1 MLAGLKVW
9 YEANLP
15 GIFAGIDLKPPLHS
29 GFACSQKALS
39 PIRTPSRAMV
49 FAAGLGTRMRPISD
63 HTPKPLV
70 EVGGRTLID
79 HALDRLARAGVAT
92 AIVNVHYLADQIE
105 NHLAARQ
112 HPKIVISDE
121 RALLLDQGGG
131 IKKALP
137 LLGDDA
143 VLPLQHRCFLDR
155 RPVLQS
161 PASGCRLGPR
171 THGRASSRR
180 ECCDERRRRRAGRF
194 HDGCRRTPER
204 SASERGVAPFVYS
217 GVGIIKPQLF
227 MHETR
232 DVFRLAPFFFAAGEA
247 GRLYGVRLDG
257 IWLHVG
263 TPEAIA
269 EANRVMA
276 RSHSMSEAR
285 PIRPRVF
292 NIPAGVAFLPTFAAS
307 LLDRRDCSR
316 LSGQRAAGA
325 CRGDDLCADAARRAG
340 RSPWNSLGFFP
351 VLRPCC
357 RALSRSEIWK
367 VSKSD
372 LLLHEAG
379 PDDVVIADLPEAA
392 SEIDRRM
399 TLTRLVL
406 AWAHQ
411 IRQAIVSIDANG
423 EAATDPDEAL
433 LVTTAPGQ
441 AWHLAGDLGGLIDEM
456 IIEGIDWTALEKIVP
471 DAFDQYWRITLE
483 FLKIAVAQWPAHLAE
498 RNLIDGTERRARL
511 IEAEVARLAVAR
523 ANGPVIAIG
532 STGTN
537 RATAR
542 LLAAIARSPD
552 GAVVLPGL
560 DRELDEAAWH
570 LIAGEKFDGHDSGAG
585 HPQAALRRL
594 LRVLQIARDDI
605 VDLASPSQPIAAR
618 MQFLHEALRPADSTD
633 HWHDYVAKLDMAGL
647 GHALDGVTL
656 IEADDERDEALAL
669 AVSLR
674 EVLERPGA
682 TAALVTPDRQLA
694 RRVRAELARWDIEVD
709 DSGGEPLGTTA
720 HGTLARLVLDCAAGV
735 ATPVANAVAA
745 RPSADASL
753 AAARRCRTSVAALR
767 NRRPAR
773 HPA

>member
-1 MLAGLKVW
+1 
-9 YEANLP
+9 
-15 GIFAGIDLKPPLHS
+15 
-29 GFACSQKALS
+29 
-39 PIRTPSRAMV
+39 
-49 FAAGLGTRMRPISD
+49 
-63 HTPKPLV
+63 
-70 EVGGRTLID
+70 
-79 HALDRLARAGVAT
+79 
-92 AIVNVHYLADQIE
+92 
-105 NHLAARQ
+105 
-112 HPKIVISDE
+112 
-121 RALLLDQGGG
+121 
-131 IKKALP
+131 
-137 LLGDDA
+137 
-143 VLPLQHRCFLDR
+143 
-155 RPVLQS
+155 
-161 PASGCRLGPR
+161 
-171 THGRASSRR
+171 
-180 ECCDERRRRRAGRF
+180 
-194 HDGCRRTPER
+194 
-204 SASERGVAPFVYS
+204 
-217 GVGIIKPQLF
+217 
-227 MHETR
+227 
-232 DVFRLAPFFFAAGEA
+232 
-247 GRLYGVRLDG
+247 
-257 IWLHVG
+257 
-263 TPEAIA
+263 
-269 EANRVMA
+269 
-276 RSHSMSEAR
+276 MSEAR

-307 LLDRRDCSR
+307 LLAGGIVPGFPG
-316 LSGQRAAGA
+316 SGPLALAAATIYVPTRRAA
-325 CRGDDLCADAARRAG
+325 
-340 RSPWNSLGFFP
+340 
-351 VLRPCC
+351 
-357 RALSRSEIWK
+357 RALALEFARLLPGPSALLPRIVPLGNLESLE
-367 VSKSD
+367 SD

-399 TLTRLVL
+399 TLARLVL
-406 AWAHQ
+406 AWARQ

-456 IIEGIDWTALEKIVP
+456 IIEGIDWTALEEIVP
-471 DAFDQYWRITLE
+471 DAFDHYWRITLE

-511 IEAEVARLAVAR
+511 IEAEVARLAAPR

-542 LLAAIARSPD
+542 LLAAIARSPN

-594 LRVLQIARDDI
+594 LRVLQIARDDV

-647 GHALDGVTL
+647 GRALDGVTL

-669 AVSLR
+669 AISLR

-694 RRVRAELARWDIEVD
+694 RRVRAELARWDIDVD

-720 HGTLARLVLDCAAGV
+720 HGTLARLVLDCAAGI
-735 ATPVANAVAA
+735 ATPVETLSLLAHPLTLLSLPRDDVERLSPLFEIGVLRAILPDVGD
-745 RPSADASL
+745 PSAL
-753 AAARRCRTSVAALR
+753 IAAARSAAERRDAHPAQARISDTEWQAITTLLERLRRACAPLEALVAGAPLQNWLAAHRAALAEVTRDAEGEVTAAGEDFETLQLLFEELAASSDLGIDFSADDYRAFFDLVVKDTIVRGTAAFSSAPEDPGPSRGAPAQRRCDAARRPRRGRVAAASR
-767 NRRPAR
+767 YRCFPQPADARRAR
-773 HPA
+773 PDAARTAHRPDGA